1 MRGDREEGIVYTN
14 PGCFMIINS
23 SRESPATSEGPK
35 FCDRQWGG
43 GWGGASFLTNH
54 LRRGAVT
61 LIIPALVSFICL
73 EKLMTDL
80 ITFD

>member
-1 MRGDREEGIVYTN
+1 MRGDREEGTVRTN
-14 PGCFMIINS
+14 PGCFMIIHT
-23 SRESPATSEGPK
+23 SRRSTKTSEGPK
-35 FCDRQWGG
+35 FCAGG
-43 GWGGASFLTNH
+43 GRQGASFLTNH

-61 LIIPALVSFICL
+61 FVIPALVSFICL

>member
-1 MRGDREEGIVYTN
+1 MRGDREEGAVRTN
-14 PGCFMIINS
+14 PGCFMIIHTRRRS
-23 SRESPATSEGPK
+23 TKTSGGPK
-35 FCDRQWGG
+35 FCAR
-43 GWGGASFLTNH
+43 GASFLTSH

-61 LIIPALVSFICL
+61 FVTPALVSFICL